1 VKIDWKI
8 SWKFFLN
15 IQRSRKAGKL
25 TEVEADEDASK
36 DTPSHLHPLSTIEH
50 SVPQKVTIEPNLN
63 SGGELPTWVDVG
75 VIPLLNLL
83 LALLATSII
92 FLLINENPIE
102 CLGIML
108 KGAVGSL
115 KGWSYLLY
123 YATNFIFTGLCV
135 AVAFH
140 AGLFN
145 IGGEG
150 QAYFAGL
157 GAAMVGLYFE
167 FLPWPI
173 VIPLSIL
180 ASILF
185 GAFWGFV
192 PGYLQAKRGSHIV
205 ITTIMFNFIA
215 SSLMVYLI
223 NYWFRPIGKMAVESR
238 EITGAYILTFREI
251 AKQFFD
257 YRLPASPLN
266 LTVFLALFVAW
277 AVWYFLWRTKLGYE
291 IRAVGLNSEASVY
304 AGITPDRI
312 IMIAMAVSGGLAGLV
327 AVNEV
332 LGAQHRLLLEYVQG
346 AGFVGIAVAL
356 MGRNH
361 PIGIVLA
368 ALLFGLLYQGGTEL
382 SFAKAHINRDMVV
395 VIQGLII
402 LFMGALEQAFRPWL
416 TALFFRPED

>member
-1 VKIDWKI
+1 MG
-8 SWKFFLN
+8 
-15 IQRSRKAGKL
+15 GK
-25 TEVEADEDASK
+25 
-36 DTPSHLHPLSTIEH
+36 
-50 SVPQKVTIEPNLN
+50 
-63 SGGELPTWVDVG
+63 GELPAWVDLG
-75 VIPLLNLL
+75 LIPLLNLF
-83 LALLATSII
+83 LALVATSVV
-92 FLLINENPIE
+92 FLLIGENPIE
-102 CLGIML
+102 ALGIML
-108 KGAVGSL
+108 NGAVGSI
-115 KGWSYLLY
+115 KGWSYMLY

-157 GAAMVGLYFE
+157 GAAMVGLGLE
-167 FLPWPI
+167 FLPWP
-173 VIPLSIL
+173 VLIPLAII
-180 ASILF
+180 ASALF
-185 GAFWGFV
+185 GALWGFV

-223 NYWFRPIGKMAVESR
+223 NYWFRPVGKMAVESR
-238 EITGAYILTFREI
+238 NVGSFDFQALDLTGAYIPNLRELSMGLF
-251 AKQFFD
+251 Q
-257 YRLPASPLN
+257 YRLPSSPLN
-266 LTVFLALFVAW
+266 LTVLLAFFAAW

-291 IRAVGLNSEASVY
+291 IRAVGLNTDAAVY
-304 AGITPDRI
+304 AGIKPQRV

-361 PIGIVLA
+361 PFGIVLA

-416 TALFFRPED
+416 TALFFKPED

>member
-1 VKIDWKI
+1 M
-8 SWKFFLN
+8 
-15 IQRSRKAGKL
+15 
-25 TEVEADEDASK
+25 
-36 DTPSHLHPLSTIEH
+36 
-50 SVPQKVTIEPNLN
+50 
-63 SGGELPTWVDVG
+63 SGRGGLPTWVDVG
-75 VIPLLNLL
+75 LIPLLNLL
-83 LALLATSII
+83 LALIATSII
-92 FLLINENPIE
+92 FIAIGENPIE
-102 CLGIML
+102 CLGIMI
-108 KGAVGSL
+108 KGAVGSI

-157 GAAMVGLYFE
+157 GAAMAGLSLD
-167 FLPWPI
+167 FLPWPLL
-173 VIPLSIL
+173 IPLAII
-180 ASILF
+180 ASALF
-185 GAFWGFV
+185 GAFWAWV
-192 PGYLQAKRGSHIV
+192 PGMLQAKRGSHIV

-223 NYWFRPIGKMAVESR
+223 NYWFRPVGKMAVESR
-238 EITGAYILTFREI
+238 ELTVAYIPTFRELARI
-251 AKQFFD
+251 LFD

-266 LTVFLALFVAW
+266 LTVFLAFFTAW

-291 IRAVGLNSEASVY
+291 IRAVGLNTDAAVY
-304 AGITPDRI
+304 AGIKPDRI

-382 SFAKAHINRDMVV
+382 SFAKQQINRDMVV

-416 TALFFRPED
+416 TALFFKAED

>member
-1 VKIDWKI
+1 M
-8 SWKFFLN
+8 S
-15 IQRSRKAGKL
+15 QRG
-25 TEVEADEDASK
+25 D
-36 DTPSHLHPLSTIEH
+36 
-50 SVPQKVTIEPNLN
+50 
-63 SGGELPTWVDVG
+63 LPTWVDVG
-75 VIPLLNLL
+75 LIPLLNLL
-83 LALLATSII
+83 LALAAASVV

-102 CLGIML
+102 CLGIMI

-157 GAAMVGLYFE
+157 GAAIVGLNLE

-173 VIPLSIL
+173 VIPLSII
-180 ASILF
+180 ASVLF
-185 GAFWGFV
+185 GAFWGLV

-238 EITGAYILTFREI
+238 EVTGAYILSFREI
-251 AKQFFD
+251 ARQFFD
-257 YRLPASPLN
+257 YKYPASPLN
-266 LTVFLALFVAW
+266 LTVFLAFFVAW

-291 IRAVGLNSEASVY
+291 IRAVGLNQDAAVY
-304 AGITPDRI
+304 AGIKPQRI

-368 ALLFGLLYQGGTEL
+368 AMLFGLLYQGGTEL
-382 SFAKAHINRDMVV
+382 SFAKQHINRDMVV

-402 LFMGALEQAFRPWL
+402 LFMGALENAFRPYL
-416 TALFFRPED
+416 TALFFKADD

>member
-1 VKIDWKI
+1 M
-8 SWKFFLN
+8 S
-15 IQRSRKAGKL
+15 QR
-25 TEVEADEDASK
+25 
-36 DTPSHLHPLSTIEH
+36 
-50 SVPQKVTIEPNLN
+50 
-63 SGGELPTWVDVG
+63 GELPAWVDVG
-75 VIPLLNLL
+75 LIPLLNLL

-92 FLLINENPIE
+92 FLLIHENPVE
-102 CLGIML
+102 CLWIMI
-108 KGAVGSL
+108 KGAVGSV

-150 QAYFAGL
+150 QGYFAGL
-157 GAAMVGLYFE
+157 GAAIVGLNLD

-173 VIPLSIL
+173 VIPLAIT
-180 ASILF
+180 ASVLF
-185 GAFWGFV
+185 GAFWGLV

-223 NYWFRPIGKMAVESR
+223 NYWFRPVGKMAVESR
-238 EITGAYILTFREI
+238 EVTGAYILSFREI
-251 AKQFFD
+251 AKTFFD
-257 YRLPASPLN
+257 YRLAASPLN
-266 LTVFLALFVAW
+266 LTVFLAFFVAW

-291 IRAVGLNSEASVY
+291 IRAVGLNTEAAIY
-304 AGITPDRI
+304 AGIKPQRI
-312 IMIAMAVSGGLAGLV
+312 IMIAMAVSGGLAGFV

-368 ALLFGLLYQGGTEL
+368 AMLFGLLYQGGTEL
-382 SFAKAHINRDMVV
+382 SFAKTHINRDMVV

-402 LFMGALEQAFRPWL
+402 LFMGALENAFRPYL
-416 TALFFRPED
+416 TALFFKAED

>member
-1 VKIDWKI
+1 MATRGD
-8 SWKFFLN
+8 
-15 IQRSRKAGKL
+15 
-25 TEVEADEDASK
+25 
-36 DTPSHLHPLSTIEH
+36 
-50 SVPQKVTIEPNLN
+50 
-63 SGGELPTWVDVG
+63 LPTWVDVG
-75 VIPLLNLL
+75 LIPLLNLG
-83 LALLATSII
+83 LALLATSIV
-92 FLLINENPIE
+92 FLAIGENPLDA
-102 CLGIML
+102 LGIML

-123 YATNFIFTGLCV
+123 YATNFVFTGLCV

-150 QAYFAGL
+150 QAYVAGL
-157 GAAMVGLYFE
+157 GAAVVGLHLE
-167 FLPWPI
+167 FLPWFI
-173 VIPLSIL
+173 VIPLAVL
-180 ASILF
+180 ASIFF
-185 GAFWGFV
+185 GAVWGLV

-215 SSLMVYLI
+215 SSMMVYLI
-223 NYWFRPIGKMAVESR
+223 KDWFRPVGKMAVESR
-238 EITGAYILTFREI
+238 EITGAYIFSFREI

-257 YRLPASPLN
+257 VRVPASPLN
-266 LTVFLALFVAW
+266 LTVFLAIFVAW

-291 IRAVGLNSEASVY
+291 VRAVGLNSDAAIY
-304 AGITPDRI
+304 AGIKPQRI
-312 IMIAMAVSGGLAGLV
+312 IMIAMAISGGLAGLV

-361 PIGIVLA
+361 PLGIVLA

-416 TALFFRPED
+416 EAMFFKADD

>member
-1 VKIDWKI
+1 M
-8 SWKFFLN
+8 
-15 IQRSRKAGKL
+15 AGRG
-25 TEVEADEDASK
+25 D
-36 DTPSHLHPLSTIEH
+36 
-50 SVPQKVTIEPNLN
+50 
-63 SGGELPTWVDVG
+63 LPTWVDVA

-83 LALLATSII
+83 LALLATSVV
-92 FLLINENPIE
+92 FVLIGENPIE
-102 CLGIML
+102 ALGIMI
-108 KGAVGSL
+108 KGAVGSV

-157 GAAMVGLYFE
+157 GAAMMGLSLE
-167 FLPWPI
+167 FLPWPL
-173 VIPLSIL
+173 VIPLAIL
-180 ASILF
+180 ASVLF

-223 NYWFRPIGKMAVESR
+223 NNWFRPVGKMAVESR
-238 EITGAYILTFREI
+238 EITGAYILSFREI
-251 AKQFFD
+251 ARLFFD
-257 YRLPASPLN
+257 YRMPASPLN
-266 LTVFLALFVAW
+266 LTLFLAFLAAFL
-277 AVWYFLWRTKLGYE
+277 VWYFLWRTKLGYE
-291 IRAVGLNSEASVY
+291 LRAVGLNTEAAVY
-304 AGITPDRI
+304 AGIKPQRI
-312 IMIAMAVSGGLAGLV
+312 IMIAMAISGGLAGLV

-361 PIGIVLA
+361 PVGIVLA

-382 SFAKAHINRDMVV
+382 SFAKQHINRDMVV

-416 TALFFRPED
+416 SALFFKAED

>member
-1 VKIDWKI
+1 M
-8 SWKFFLN
+8 S
-15 IQRSRKAGKL
+15 QR
-25 TEVEADEDASK
+25 
-36 DTPSHLHPLSTIEH
+36 
-50 SVPQKVTIEPNLN
+50 
-63 SGGELPTWVDVG
+63 GELPTWVDVG
-75 VIPLLNLL
+75 LIPLLNLL
-83 LALLATSII
+83 LALLATSVI
-92 FLLINENPIE
+92 FLLIHENPFE
-102 CLGIML
+102 CLGIMI
-108 KGAVGSL
+108 KGAIGSL

-157 GAAMVGLYFE
+157 GAAIVGLNLD

-173 VIPLSIL
+173 VIPLAII
-180 ASILF
+180 ASALF
-185 GAFWGFV
+185 GAFWGLV

-238 EITGAYILTFREI
+238 EVTGAYILSFREI

-257 YRLPASPLN
+257 YKYPASPLN
-266 LTVFLALFVAW
+266 LTVFLAFFVAW

-291 IRAVGLNSEASVY
+291 IRAVGLNSDAAVY
-304 AGITPDRI
+304 AGIKPQRI

-368 ALLFGLLYQGGTEL
+368 AMLFGLLYQGGTEL
-382 SFAKAHINRDMVV
+382 SFAKTHINRDMVV

-402 LFMGALEQAFRPWL
+402 LFMGALENAFRPWL
-416 TALFFRPED
+416 TALFFKAED

>member
-1 VKIDWKI
+1 M
-8 SWKFFLN
+8 S
-15 IQRSRKAGKL
+15 QRG
-25 TEVEADEDASK
+25 D
-36 DTPSHLHPLSTIEH
+36 
-50 SVPQKVTIEPNLN
+50 
-63 SGGELPTWVDVG
+63 LPTWVDVG
-75 VIPLLNLL
+75 LIPLLNLL
-83 LALLATSII
+83 LALVAASVV

-102 CLGIML
+102 CLGIMI

-157 GAAMVGLYFE
+157 GAAIVGLNLD

-173 VIPLSIL
+173 VIPLSII
-180 ASILF
+180 ASVLF

-192 PGYLQAKRGSHIV
+192 PGYLQARRGSHIV

-238 EITGAYILTFREI
+238 EVTGAYILSFREI
-251 AKQFFD
+251 ARQFFGIKF
-257 YRLPASPLN
+257 PASPLN
-266 LTVFLALFVAW
+266 LTVFLAFFVAW

-291 IRAVGLNSEASVY
+291 IRAVGLNQDAAIY
-304 AGITPDRI
+304 AGIKPQRI

-361 PIGIVLA
+361 PIGIVLSA
-368 ALLFGLLYQGGTEL
+368 MLFGLLYQGGTEL
-382 SFAKAHINRDMVV
+382 SFAKQHINRDMVV

-402 LFMGALEQAFRPWL
+402 LFMGALENAFRPYL
-416 TALFFRPED
+416 TALFFKADD

>member
-1 VKIDWKI
+1 M
-8 SWKFFLN
+8 
-15 IQRSRKAGKL
+15 
-25 TEVEADEDASK
+25 SK
-36 DTPSHLHPLSTIEH
+36 RGD
-50 SVPQKVTIEPNLN
+50 
-63 SGGELPTWVDVG
+63 LPTWVDVG
-75 VIPLLNLL
+75 LIPLLNLL
-83 LALLATSII
+83 LALAAASVV

-102 CLGIML
+102 CLGIMI

-135 AVAFH
+135 AIAFH

-157 GAAMVGLYFE
+157 GAAIVGLNLE

-180 ASILF
+180 ASVLF
-185 GAFWGFV
+185 GAFWGLV

-238 EITGAYILTFREI
+238 EVTGAYILSFREI
-251 AKQFFD
+251 ARQFFD
-257 YRLPASPLN
+257 YKYPASPLN
-266 LTVFLALFVAW
+266 LTVFLAFFVAW

-291 IRAVGLNSEASVY
+291 IRAVGLNQDAAVY
-304 AGITPDRI
+304 AGIKPQRI

-361 PIGIVLA
+361 PIGIVLSA
-368 ALLFGLLYQGGTEL
+368 MLFGLLYQGGTEL
-382 SFAKAHINRDMVV
+382 SFAKQHINRDMVV

-402 LFMGALEQAFRPWL
+402 LFMGALENAFRPYL
-416 TALFFRPED
+416 TALFFKADD

>member
-1 VKIDWKI
+1 MAG
-8 SWKFFLN
+8 
-15 IQRSRKAGKL
+15 RSDIPA
-25 TEVEADEDASK
+25 
-36 DTPSHLHPLSTIEH
+36 
-50 SVPQKVTIEPNLN
+50 
-63 SGGELPTWVDVG
+63 WVDLG
-75 VIPLLNLL
+75 LIPLLNLL
-83 LALLATSII
+83 LALFATSIVFI
-92 FLLINENPIE
+92 AIGENPFE
-102 CLGIML
+102 ALGIML
-108 KGAVGSL
+108 NGAVGSI

-123 YATNFIFTGLCV
+123 YATNFVFTGLCV

-157 GAAMVGLYFE
+157 GAATIGLSLE
-167 FLPWPI
+167 FLPWPL
-173 VIPLSIL
+173 VIPLAII
-180 ASILF
+180 ASALF

-223 NYWFRPIGKMAVESR
+223 NYWFRPVGKMAVESR
-238 EITGAYILTFREI
+238 EITGAYILSFREL
-251 AKQFFD
+251 ARMFFD

-266 LTVFLALFVAW
+266 LTVFLALFTAW

-291 IRAVGLNSEASVY
+291 IRAVGANTEAAIY
-304 AGITPDRI
+304 AGIRPDRI
-312 IMIAMAVSGGLAGLV
+312 IMVAMAVSGGLAGLV

-332 LGAQHRLLLEYVQG
+332 LSAQHRLLLEYVQG

-361 PIGIVLA
+361 PFGIVLA
-368 ALLFGLLYQGGTEL
+368 AMLFGLLYQGGTEL
-382 SFAKAHINRDMVV
+382 SFAKTHINRDVVV

-402 LFMGALEQAFRPWL
+402 LFMGALEQAFRPYL
-416 TALFFRPED
+416 AALFFKAED

>member
-1 VKIDWKI
+1 
-8 SWKFFLN
+8 
-15 IQRSRKAGKL
+15 
-25 TEVEADEDASK
+25 
-36 DTPSHLHPLSTIEH
+36 
-50 SVPQKVTIEPNLN
+50 
-63 SGGELPTWVDVG
+63 
-75 VIPLLNLL
+75 
-83 LALLATSII
+83 
-92 FLLINENPIE
+92 
-102 CLGIML
+102 
-108 KGAVGSL
+108 
-115 KGWSYLLY
+115 LLY
-123 YATNFIFTGLCV
+123 YTTNFIFTGLCV

-157 GAAMVGLYFE
+157 GAAIVGLNLE

-173 VIPLSIL
+173 VIPLSII
-180 ASILF
+180 ASVLF
-185 GAFWGFV
+185 GAFWGLV

-238 EITGAYILTFREI
+238 EVTGAYILSFREI
-251 AKQFFD
+251 ARQFFD
-257 YRLPASPLN
+257 YKYPASPLN
-266 LTVFLALFVAW
+266 LTVFLAFFVAW

-291 IRAVGLNSEASVY
+291 IRAVGLNPDAAVY
-304 AGITPDRI
+304 AGIKPQRI

-368 ALLFGLLYQGGTEL
+368 AMLFGLLYQGGTEL
-382 SFAKAHINRDMVV
+382 SFAKQHINRDMVV

-402 LFMGALEQAFRPWL
+402 LFMGALENAFRPYL
-416 TALFFRPED
+416 TALFFKADD

>member
-1 VKIDWKI
+1 MA
-8 SWKFFLN
+8 L
-15 IQRSRKAGKL
+15 R
-25 TEVEADEDASK
+25 
-36 DTPSHLHPLSTIEH
+36 
-50 SVPQKVTIEPNLN
+50 
-63 SGGELPTWVDVG
+63 GELPTWVDVG
-75 VIPLLNLL
+75 LIPFLNLA
-83 LALLATSII
+83 LALLATSVV
-92 FLLINENPIE
+92 FLAIGENPLE
-102 CLGIML
+102 ALGIML
-108 KGAVGSL
+108 QGAVGSL

-157 GAAMVGLYFE
+157 GAASAGLYFE
-167 FLPWPI
+167 FLPWYL
-173 VIPLSIL
+173 VIPLAII
-180 ASILF
+180 ASVLC
-185 GAFWGFV
+185 GAVWGLV
-192 PGYLQAKRGSHIV
+192 PGYLQARRGSHIV

-223 NYWFRPIGKMAVESR
+223 KDWFRPIGKMAVESR
-238 EITGAYILTFREI
+238 EVSGAYILNFREL
-251 AKQFFD
+251 AKLFFD
-257 YRLPASPLN
+257 VKVPASPLN
-266 LTVFLALFVAW
+266 LTVFLAFLVAW

-291 IRAVGLNSEASVY
+291 VRAVGLNSEASVY
-304 AGITPDRI
+304 AGIRPDRI

-361 PIGIVLA
+361 PLGIVLA
-368 ALLFGLLYQGGTEL
+368 SLLFGLLYQGGTEL

-395 VIQGLII
+395 VVQGLII
-402 LFMGALEQAFRPWL
+402 LFMGALEQAFRPRL
-416 TALFFRPED
+416 TAYFLKADE

>member
-1 VKIDWKI
+1 M
-8 SWKFFLN
+8 S
-15 IQRSRKAGKL
+15 SR
-25 TEVEADEDASK
+25 
-36 DTPSHLHPLSTIEH
+36 
-50 SVPQKVTIEPNLN
+50 
-63 SGGELPTWVDVG
+63 GELPTWVDVG
-75 VIPLLNLL
+75 LIPALNLL
-83 LALLATSII
+83 LALAATSII
-92 FLLINENPIE
+92 FLLIGENPFE
-102 CLGIML
+102 CLWIML

-157 GAAMVGLYFE
+157 GAATVGLGLE

-173 VIPLSIL
+173 VIPLAIL
-180 ASILF
+180 ASMLC
-185 GAFWGFV
+185 GAFWAWV
-192 PGYLQAKRGSHIV
+192 PGVLQAKRGSHIV

-223 NYWFRPIGKMAVESR
+223 NYWFRPVGKMAVESR
-238 EITGAYILTFREI
+238 EVSGAYILSFREI

-266 LTVFLALFVAW
+266 LTIFLALAAAW
-277 AVWYFLWRTKLGYE
+277 GLWYFLWRTKLGYE
-291 IRAVGLNSEASVY
+291 IRAVGLNTEAAVY
-304 AGITPDRI
+304 AGIKPDRI
-312 IMIAMAVSGGLAGLV
+312 IMIAMAVSGALAGLV

-368 ALLFGLLYQGGTEL
+368 AMLFGLLYQGGTEL
-382 SFAKAHINRDMVV
+382 SFAKQHINRDMVV

-416 TALFFRPED
+416 NALFFKAED

>member
-1 VKIDWKI
+1 MK
-8 SWKFFLN
+8 
-15 IQRSRKAGKL
+15 
-25 TEVEADEDASK
+25 
-36 DTPSHLHPLSTIEH
+36 
-50 SVPQKVTIEPNLN
+50 
-63 SGGELPTWVDVG
+63 GELPRWVDIG
-75 VIPLLNLL
+75 LIPVLNLL
-83 LALLATSII
+83 LALVATSAI
-92 FLLINENPIE
+92 FLAIGENPIE
-102 CLGIML
+102 ALGIML
-108 KGAVGSL
+108 KGAVGSI

-157 GAAMVGLYFE
+157 GAAMVGLGLDV
-167 FLPWPI
+167 LPWPLL
-173 VIPLSIL
+173 IPLAIG
-180 ASILF
+180 ASALF
-185 GAFWGFV
+185 GAFWGWV
-192 PGYLQAKRGSHIV
+192 PGVLQAKRGSHIV

-223 NYWFRPIGKMAVESR
+223 NYWFRPVGKMAVESR
-238 EITGAYILTFREI
+238 ELTVAYIPSFREL
-251 AKQFFD
+251 ARMLFD

-266 LTVFLALFVAW
+266 LTVFLALFAAW
-277 AVWYFLWRTKLGYE
+277 GVWYFLWRTKLGYE
-291 IRAVGLNSEASVY
+291 IRATGLNTDAAIY
-304 AGITPDRI
+304 AGIRPDRI
-312 IMIAMAVSGGLAGLV
+312 IMIAMTVSGGLAGLV

-361 PIGIVLA
+361 PLGILLA

-382 SFAKAHINRDMVV
+382 SFAKPTINRDMVV

-416 TALFFRPED
+416 TALFFKAED

>member
-1 VKIDWKI
+1 M
-8 SWKFFLN
+8 S
-15 IQRSRKAGKL
+15 QRG
-25 TEVEADEDASK
+25 D
-36 DTPSHLHPLSTIEH
+36 
-50 SVPQKVTIEPNLN
+50 
-63 SGGELPTWVDVG
+63 LPTWVDVG
-75 VIPLLNLL
+75 LIPLLNLL
-83 LALLATSII
+83 LALIATSII
-92 FLLINENPIE
+92 FITIGENPIE
-102 CLGIML
+102 CLGIMI
-108 KGAVGSL
+108 KGAVGSI

-157 GAAMVGLYFE
+157 GAAMVGLGLD
-167 FLPWPI
+167 FLPWPLL
-173 VIPLSIL
+173 IPLAIL
-180 ASILF
+180 ASALF
-185 GAFWGFV
+185 GAFWAWV
-192 PGYLQAKRGSHIV
+192 PGMLQAKRGSHIV

-223 NYWFRPIGKMAVESR
+223 NYWFRPVGKMAVESR
-238 EITGAYILTFREI
+238 ELTVAYIPTFREL
-251 AKQFFD
+251 ARMLFD

-266 LTVFLALFVAW
+266 LTVFLAFFTAW

-291 IRAVGLNSEASVY
+291 IRAVGLNTDAAVY
-304 AGITPDRI
+304 AGIKPDRI

-382 SFAKAHINRDMVV
+382 SFAKQQINRDMVV

-416 TALFFRPED
+416 TALFFTAED

>member
-1 VKIDWKI
+1 MSAK
-8 SWKFFLN
+8 
-15 IQRSRKAGKL
+15 
-25 TEVEADEDASK
+25 
-36 DTPSHLHPLSTIEH
+36 
-50 SVPQKVTIEPNLN
+50 
-63 SGGELPTWVDVG
+63 GELPRWVDVG

-83 LALLATSII
+83 LALVATSVV
-92 FLLINENPIE
+92 FLLIRENPIE

-108 KGAVGSL
+108 KGAVGSM

-157 GAAMVGLYFE
+157 GAATVGLYFE

-173 VIPLSIL
+173 VIPLAIL

-215 SSLMVYLI
+215 SSFMVYLI
-223 NYWFRPIGKMAVESR
+223 NYWFRPVGKMAVESR

-251 AKQFFD
+251 ARMFFD

-266 LTVFLALFVAW
+266 LTVFLALLVAW

-291 IRAVGLNSEASVY
+291 IRAVGLNSEAAVY
-304 AGITPDRI
+304 AGIKPDRI
-312 IMIAMAVSGGLAGLV
+312 IMIGMAVSGGLAGLV

-361 PIGIVLA
+361 PVGIVLA

-402 LFMGALEQAFRPWL
+402 LFMGALEQAFRPYL
-416 TALFFRPED
+416 AALLFKAED